1 MKLPHYSQL
10 YLNPYYLVLP
20 RFLHSMVST
29 KLMLLRNS
37 KLLFKLKRWH
47 PISDVGRRL
56 IRHRSDGEQPALI
69 IIQANWYA
77 WGTLMLAWISTGGRN
92 NGGDSGFAKA
102 QAGAHWLRMANN
114 KATLP
119 RRRLWNTFG
128 VQRNPTRACSYDFLV
143 LKMFN
148 KRSRDKFTIRIPFNI
163 LKDIWSA
170 PHPYREVLLY
180 I

>member
-1 MKLPHYSQL
+1 M
-10 YLNPYYLVLP
+10 
-20 RFLHSMVST
+20 
-29 KLMLLRNS
+29 
-37 KLLFKLKRWH
+37 
-47 PISDVGRRL
+47 
-56 IRHRSDGEQPALI
+56 DG
-69 IIQANWYA
+69 
-77 WGTLMLAWISTGGRN
+77 G
-92 NGGDSGFAKA
+92 KA
-102 QAGAHWLRMANN
+102 QAGAHSASLRKANN

-119 RRRLWNTFG
+119 CRRLWNTFG

-180 I
+180 VAGYFRAHILLFHLTHNMWLLRNSPFFHKDSFSVIDKVLLYHFYELNR